1 MGDRSRFFDMHIVA
15 DASKAIERY
24 GSEAPFV
31 LCELIA
37 TSILIDEAELAD
49 DFAQI
54 LIEIE
59 QQLRV
64 ISIWQ

>member
-1 MGDRSRFFDMHIVA
+1 MHIIA

-37 TSILIDEAELAD
+37 ASLLMEEADLANDFGRILEAT
-49 DFAQI
+49 
-54 LIEIE
+54 E
-59 QQLRV
+59 QQL
-64 ISIWQ
+64 SAFGIWQ